1 MVKFRYGKG
10 GFQVGR
16 RLVSKE
22 VRDINDIK
30 DQLIDILK
38 QKNDAQEKLLAAQDE
53 LISELTQEIN
63 ALKETLRLV
72 RENQQ
77 PEKEPGKE
85 AEN

>member
-1 MVKFRYGKG
+1 MP
-10 GFQVGR
+10 
-16 RLVSKE
+16 KE
-22 VRDINDIK
+22 ARDINDIR

-53 LISELTQEIN
+53 LISELMWEIN

-77 PEKEPGKE
+77 LEK
-85 AEN
+85 

>member
-1 MVKFRYGKG
+1 M
-10 GFQVGR
+10 GR
-16 RLVSKE
+16 RLVPKE
-22 VRDINDIK
+22 ARDINDIR

-38 QKNDAQEKLLAAQDE
+38 HKNDAQEKLLAAQDE

-77 PEKEPGKE
+77 LEKELGKE
-85 AEN
+85 TQN